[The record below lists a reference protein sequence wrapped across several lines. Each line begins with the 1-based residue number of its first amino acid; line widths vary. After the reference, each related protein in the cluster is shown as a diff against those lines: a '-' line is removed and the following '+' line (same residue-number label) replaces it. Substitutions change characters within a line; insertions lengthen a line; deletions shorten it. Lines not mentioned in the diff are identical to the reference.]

1 MADQEKILIV
11 DDEQLLTLAIEESLT
26 SFDNYHVT
34 TVTKA
39 EPGLKLLKETQYDLV
54 ITDINLPGMNGLD
67 FLREIKEIDPTIEVI
82 LMTAYA
88 TVETAVEAMKE
99 GAYDYLTKPL
109 PSIDSLR
116 QVVRKSLDK
125 RSLELEK
132 NRLEGELEKQNKE
145 NVRLYDEVQQQA
157 MKLSYINGIS
167 RAVNSMFDLSRILKA
182 VLDQIF
188 WIIPCDNCFIIL
200 LDTSRK
206 DEFKIKLVNSIDE
219 VEEERLEVY
228 KNISQKILEMKRPI
242 RISGEFQQE
251 GFEKYLR
258 KIRAKSLLVI
268 PMQTKEQN
276 LGVLITQTAKEKA
289 YEEEDLTNALLL
301 TNQISIAIENALLFQ
316 EITTEKG
323 KIEAILSSTSDL
335 IIGTDYSG
343 IVTIVNPAAQK
354 EFGVRQEKVYGK
366 SISSTFNNRELTTL
380 FRQSMQREVAI
391 NGEVTV
397 TSITGDKTFYT
408 SISPVKGLTG
418 ETIGRVAVMQDITHL
433 KELDKI
439 KSQELKRQK
448 EEKKQVLQLFKS
460 YVSPEVANEILRLPA
475 ELKLKGERRQVT
487 VLFADV
493 RSFTSFAEKI
503 SAEEVVAF
511 LNDFFTEMTEI
522 VFENKGT
529 VDKFMGDCV
538 MAIFGA
544 PVSYDDDVERALLTA
559 LEMRSAFEKLK
570 VRWKEKYGHPVGIAI
585 GVNTGDVVAGN
596 VGSDKKMDYTV
607 IGDVVNFASRLEE
620 IAKDGQIIMN
630 ESTYLVAKDR
640 IKAVSLGAVKI
651 RGKAGTFNLYDLKG
665 LKGKM

>member
-1 MADQEKILIV
+1 VADQEKILIV
-11 DDEQLLTLAIEESLT
+11 DDEKLLTLAIEESLT
-26 SFDNYHVT
+26 SFDNYQVT

-39 EPGLKLLKETQYDLV
+39 EPGLTLLKEERYDLV

-67 FLREIKEIDPTIEVI
+67 LLREIKEIDPKIEVI

-116 QVVRKSLDK
+116 QVVRKALDK
-125 RSLELEK
+125 RNLELEK

-188 WIIPCDNCFIIL
+188 WIIPCENCFIIL

-206 DEFKIKLVNSIDE
+206 DEFKIKLVDSIDD
-219 VEEERLEVY
+219 VDEERLEVY
-228 KNISQKILEMKRPI
+228 KNISKKILEMKRPI

-251 GFEKYLR
+251 EFERYLR
-258 KIRAKSLLVI
+258 KIRAKSLLAI

-276 LGVLITQTAKEKA
+276 LGVLITQTAKKNA
-289 YEEEDLTNALLL
+289 YGEEDLTNALLL
-301 TNQISIAIENALLFQ
+301 TNQVSIAIENALLFQ

-323 KIEAILSSTSDL
+323 KIEAILSSTSDM

-366 SISSTFNNRELTTL
+366 SINSTFNNRELTTL

-391 NGEVTV
+391 NGEVTI

-640 IKAVSLGAVKI
+640 IKADPMGAVKI